1 MANDPVPVAVR
12 YLQAV
17 LAMIILG
24 IGGFSIYA
32 YFNMDGLIADG
43 GIVPLI
49 GCGVS
54 VFGVGLSFII
64 HALRNCKP
72 ESDQLFEAF
81 WALFAACSRNPYFHF
96 GVAKFFL
103 GGLIVIAVGSSVV
116 AGWVCGDSYN
126 TSSYSNN
133 TSCNPASI
141 ASPEFTTGIVTAAF
155 DGIELQV
162 LHNRAVVTLIDFRIA
177 FSSLQRAVSVLETP
191 EPSHLEPIPER
202 LRSGDF
208 GLTYAA
214 KHLMI
219 LTITSPQA

>member
-24 IGGFSIYA
+24 VGGFSIYA

-54 VFGVGLSFII
+54 VFG
-64 HALRNCKP
+64 
-72 ESDQLFEAF
+72 AF

-126 TSSYSNN
+126 TSAYSNN

-155 DGIELQV
+155 DGIEFFL
-162 LHNRAVVTLIDFRIA
+162 FIA
-177 FSSLQRAVSVLETP
+177 TCCICARNP
-191 EPSHLEPIPER
+191 R
-202 LRSGDF
+202 
-208 GLTYAA
+208 
-214 KHLMI
+214 
-219 LTITSPQA
+219 TITPRTDPRKVAQRRFWSDIRREAFDDFNHNLAAGMRNENHRINDVELQML